1 MGGCCTRGFNLR
13 LLGIYLPILLTIF
26 YLLDKHVLSS
36 LYIFEP
42 AKLQELCRKSIDLYG
57 GENGNTTLLF
67 EDLTLRL
74 QEEYGTKHVADLDHR
89 EWVFNNAGGAMGSM
103 VILHASISEYLIIFG
118 TPLGTEGH
126 SGIHMAHDYFTILTG
141 EQRSVLP
148 HHTEPMI
155 FKPGDQNHMKRGDG
169 NQYILK
175 GYALEL
181 AQGWIPSML
190 PFGFLDTF
198 TSTLDLGNL
207 WRTIYLT
214 GRHMIGQM
222 LVGKF

>member
-1 MGGCCTRGFNLR
+1 MACGCSIFNFR
-13 LLGIYLPILLTIF
+13 LFFAIYFPLFLSIF
-26 YLLDKHVLSS
+26 YVLDRNVLPK
-36 LYIFEP
+36 LYIFNP
-42 AKLQELCRKSIDLYG
+42 AKLQELCQQSIELYG

-67 EDLTLRL
+67 EDLTGRL
-74 QEEYGTKHVADLDHR
+74 QKEYGRKYVADLNHE
-89 EWVFNNAGGAMGSM
+89 EWFFNNAGGAMGSM

-126 SGIHMAHDYFTILTG
+126 TGIHMADDYFTILTG

-148 HHTEPMI
+148 HQVEPMV
-155 FKPGDQNHMKRGDG
+155 FKAGDQNHMKRGDG

-198 TSTLDLGNL
+198 TSTLDWGNL
-207 WRTIYLT
+207 WKTVYLT
-214 GRHMIGQM
+214 AKHMIGQM